1 MALWVENE
9 ARRANRN
16 LLLVNGLIVAVVVL
30 IVAGNYRYCANFV
43 LGCKPV
49 SAAELAG
56 IQSPDQQWHNFVTVA
71 GSKSVSTGY
80 QDVEKR
86 TQAGQVVSTE
96 IKDEY
101 VLLRVGDKVLLVKA
115 PPDKE
120 KLEYSGALEYTTDPV
135 KEDLLRP
142 LAAEQPD
149 VAQMVLPYTLNAA
162 NYRSNGYTMLMIGLP
177 LLALAGW
184 NLWKAMRRVSEIQ
197 TSPVWKHLAVY
208 GNAEQLSQQIE
219 AELQPA
225 MVRKYGKLQF
235 TAQWMVRRKMFSTWV
250 SPVGDL
256 IWIYKKVTK
265 HSVNFI
271 PTGKTYSVVLV
282 GRHRQRTEEQMKEKA
297 VNEMLGDLAAHVPWA
312 LFGFTK
318 DLETAWRKDPA
329 SVIASVDSRYQQTK
343 AQPASAAAA
352 AATSGS

>member
-16 LLLVNGLIVAVVVL
+16 LLLVNGLIVAVLVL
-30 IVAGNYRYCANFV
+30 VVAGNYRYCANFV

-56 IQSPDQQWHNFVTVA
+56 IQTPDQKWHNFVTVT
-71 GSKSVSTGY
+71 GTKSVSTGF
-80 QDVEKR
+80 QDIEKR
-86 TQAGQVVSTE
+86 TQNGQVVSTE
-96 IKDEY
+96 VKDEY
-101 VLLRVGDKVLLVKA
+101 VLLRVGEKILLVKA
-115 PPDKE
+115 LPGKE
-120 KLEYSGALEYTTDPV
+120 KLEYSGALEYTTNPV

-149 VAQMVLPYTLNAA
+149 LAAMVLPYTLNAA
-162 NYRSNGYTMLMIGLP
+162 NYRNDGYAMLIFGLP

-225 MVRKYGKLQF
+225 MARKYGKLQI
-235 TAQWMVRRKMFSTWV
+235 TPQWMVRRKMFSTWV

-297 VNEMLGDLAAHVPWA
+297 VNEMLGDLAARVPWA

-318 DLETAWRKDPA
+318 DLEKAWQKDPGG
-329 SVIASVDSRYQQTK
+329 VIAAVDSRYQQHKT
-343 AQPASAAAA
+343 QPASAAAA
-352 AATSGS
+352 ATAAQ